1 MKHDFPAAGRGN
13 SMKMVFLTDV
23 PSVAKEGDVKEV
35 SNGYG
40 RNFLLPKGFA
50 LPATP
55 ANMRVMEEKKRQ
67 QARKDAKTEA
77 EVASL
82 GSQLNGKEV
91 TIKAKAGAEGH
102 LHGAVTANNIADAL
116 QAAGINV
123 DRRKIELAEPIHET
137 GMFEVSIRLS
147 KDVIPIVKVN
157 VQAEA

>member
-1 MKHDFPAAGRGN
+1 
-13 SMKMVFLTDV
+13 MKMVFLADV

-40 RNFLLPKGFA
+40 RNYLLPKGMA

-67 QARKDAKTEA
+67 QARRDAKTGA

-116 QAAGINV
+116 EAAGINV
-123 DRRKIELAEPIHET
+123 DRRKIELTEPIHEVGT
-137 GMFEVSIRLS
+137 FEVPIRLS
-147 KDVIPIVKVN
+147 KDVIPSVKVN
-157 VQAEA
+157 VVAET